1 MTTKSPLALYSGQV
15 QEVLGTDTIRDSRPL
30 VTRTLSWSNGGQ
42 GSGLSS
48 YLSVTRTLTST
59 NFGIR
64 VPFRLPEDASNVHVK
79 IRNYNSFSSAN
90 GAASL
95 TIDAASW
102 GVASTPSTGGLL
114 TGNFA
119 GSTANT
125 ITGAA
130 GSTIPNTT
138 SYWDSGAISGFT
150 PTGGADYL
158 LAVSFHAASS
168 TTLLVGIGQ
177 CWYWS
182 NNTSATT
189 AATASSTAT
198 NTAAFVPLDIVIE
211 YTTTSRKY
219 AGIVFGDSIAE
230 GAQGIA
236 YYQNSNTNN
245 LQATPLHLGFMEQWA
260 ARRNV
265 MLQRHA
271 LFASTATMWA
281 SSGYTGYSRMSTT
294 GPWDIAFIELGAND
308 IAGGRTWAQL
318 QPDYQSCIDNI
329 RAIIG
334 STTPLYAL
342 TVMPEA
348 FATGASSK
356 ESYRYAINAW
366 LGQKPQGLTGAIDVE
381 NSVRGWLTTGGSVAT
396 NAMDYALSCDG
407 IHPSYQGSIT
417 LADAMMAVP
426 L

>member
-1 MTTKSPLALYSGQV
+1 MVTRSPLVLVGGQIA
-15 QEVLGTDTIRDSRPL
+15 EIPSTDTIRDLRPL
-30 VTRTLSWSNGGQ
+30 VTRTLSHSNGGQ

-48 YLSVTRTLTST
+48 YLSVTRTITST

-64 VPFRLPEDASNVHVK
+64 VPFRLPADATSVKVK
-79 IRNYNSFSSAN
+79 IRNYNSYSSAN

-102 GVASTPSTGGLL
+102 GLATTPSTGGLL

-119 GSTANT
+119 GGTANT
-125 ITGAA
+125 ISGAA
-130 GSTIPNTT
+130 GATIPNTT
-138 SYWDSGAISGFT
+138 SYWDSGVISGMT
-150 PTGGADYL
+150 PTDGADYL

-198 NTAAFVPLDIVIE
+198 STASFVPLDIVIE
-211 YTTTSRKY
+211 YTTTNRKY
-219 AGIVFGDSIAE
+219 AGIVFGDSLAE

-236 YYQNSNTNN
+236 YYQNSSTNN
-245 LQATPLHLGFMEQWA
+245 LQPTPLHLGFMEQWA

-271 LFASTATMWA
+271 LFASTAQMWA

-334 STTPLYAL
+334 STTPLYAIN
-342 TVMPEA
+342 VMPEA
-348 FATGASSK
+348 FATGTNSK
-356 ESYRYAINAW
+356 ESYRYSINAW
-366 LGQKPQGLTGAIDVE
+366 LAQKPQGLTGCIDAD
-381 NSVRGWLTTGGSVAT
+381 SAVRGWLTSGGSVAT

-407 IHPSYQGSIT
+407 IHPSYQGSVT
-417 LADAMMAVP
+417 LADAMAAVP